1 MDEKGNL
8 DFYDYMGLNW
18 LIGTVVL
25 FILYAVHIISPVRL
39 EIGTIGMAV
48 VAFATTLYVFEA
60 EKLEEES

>member
-1 MDEKGNL
+1 MERDRL

-18 LIGTVVL
+18 LVGTVVL

-39 EIGTIGMAV
+39 EIGTIGMVV